1 MIDLSDMAA
10 ADVAVL
16 ANLVGAEL
24 VDRDPA
30 LAAKTFTDLN
40 GKADAALGEKVV
52 RYRLGVAHSKRAA
65 VSSLA
70 TEIARSHFVT
80 VDAIMGSRHS
90 RHLVSARSHLAHTLK
105 HRLRFSMKE
114 IAVAMACNKS
124 TASRHV
130 RAWARHIGGEA

>member
-24 VDRDPA
+24 VNRDPA

-40 GKADAALGEKVV
+40 GKADLALGEALAGP
-52 RYRLGVAHSKRAA
+52 RLTVAHSKRGGALALAA
-65 VSSLA
+65 EV
-70 TEIARSHFVT
+70 ARSHFVT

-90 RHLVSARSHLAHTLK
+90 RHLVAARSHLAHALK
-105 HRLRFSMKE
+105 HRLHFSMRE
-114 IAVAMACNKS
+114 IAVAMDCNKS

-130 RAWARHIGGEA
+130 RAWSRHIGGEA